1 MKVFETSSR
10 PDPIYGYMYGLEVTA
25 FNGKPLVY
33 GRNELIKIAVYDN
46 KTFLGYIG
54 DGQLVNKISDAKW
67 IDGSSNYHINSN
79 SSNLLFARVA

>member
-10 PDPIYGYMYGLEVTA
+10 PDPIYGYMAGLEVTA
-25 FNGKPLVY
+25 VNGKPLVY
-33 GRNELIKIAVYDN
+33 ERNELIKVAVYDN

-54 DGQLVNKISDAKW
+54 NGQLVNKISDAKW

-79 SSNLLFARVA
+79 SSNLLFTRVA

>member
-10 PDPIYGYMYGLEVTA
+10 PDPIYGYMAGLEVTA
-25 FNGKPLVY
+25 FNGKPIVY
-33 GRNELIKIAVYDN
+33 RRDEQIKVAVYDN

-54 DGQLVNKISDAKW
+54 NSQLVNKISNAKW

-79 SSNLLFARVA
+79 SSNLLFARVV